1 MKSNEFYKS
10 PVIITG
16 GGNGS
21 GLQIVKNFL
30 ELGAHVYS
38 LDIKFKKKNI
48 QKSKKLEQIKIDL
61 SKSKEIIKFSNYI
74 FKKEKNIK
82 CIVNN
87 AGITLEQNSN
97 TLDVEKYWDETFDIN
112 VKAPFLIVNHL
123 KKKLNK
129 NSTIVNITSI
139 SGQIAM
145 KNNPAYN
152 SSKAALS
159 ALTRSLAFDLSEI
172 GVRVNSVSPGYIKT
186 NMTKKSYLSK
196 KKRKSRTDRMMI
208 KNFGDS
214 KDIANAVI
222 FLASSQ
228 SSYINGEELVV
239 DGGLLKKGI

>member
-16 GGNGS
+16 GGNGT
-21 GLQIVKNFL
+21 GLQIVKKFL
-30 ELGAHVYS
+30 ELGARVYS
-38 LDIKFKKKNI
+38 LDIRFKKKAI
-48 QKSKKLEQIKIDL
+48 QKSKKLDQIQIDL
-61 SKSKEIIKFSNYI
+61 SQTKEIIKFTNYI

-87 AGITLEQNSN
+87 AGITLEQSSN
-97 TLDVEKYWDETFDIN
+97 IFDVERYWDKTFDVN
-112 VKAPFLIVNHL
+112 VKAPYLIVNYL

-129 NSTIVNITSI
+129 KSTIVNITSI
-139 SGQIAM
+139 SGRVAM

-159 ALTRSLAFDLSEI
+159 SLTRSLAFDLSET

-186 NMTKKSYLSK
+186 NMTKKSYLNK

-208 KNFGDS
+208 ENFGDS

-222 FLASSQ
+222 FLASNKSA
-228 SSYINGEELVV
+228 YINGEELVV

>member
-1 MKSNEFYKS
+1 MRSNEFYKS

-21 GLQIVKNFL
+21 GLQIVKKFL
-30 ELGAHVYS
+30 ELGARVYS
-38 LDIKFKKKNI
+38 LDIRFKKIAI
-48 QKSKKLEQIKIDL
+48 QKSKKLDQIQIDL
-61 SKSKEIIKFSNYI
+61 SKKKEIIKFINYI

-87 AGITLEQNSN
+87 AGITLEQSSN
-97 TLDVEKYWDETFDIN
+97 IFDVEKYWDKTFDVN
-112 VKAPFLIVNHL
+112 VKAPYLIVNYL

-129 NSTIVNITSI
+129 KSTIVNITSI
-139 SGQIAM
+139 SGRVAM

-159 ALTRSLAFDLSEI
+159 GLTRSLAFDLSKI

-186 NMTKKSYLSK
+186 NMTKKSYLNK

-208 KNFGDS
+208 ENFGDS
-214 KDIANAVI
+214 KDIVNAVI
-222 FLASSQ
+222 FLASNKSA
-228 SSYINGEELVV
+228 YINGEELVV
-239 DGGLLKKGI
+239 DGGLLNKGI

>member
-1 MKSNEFYKS
+1 MRSNEFYKS

-21 GLQIVKNFL
+21 GLQIVKKFL
-30 ELGAHVYS
+30 ELGARVYS
-38 LDIKFKKKNI
+38 LDIRFKKIAI
-48 QKSKKLEQIKIDL
+48 QKSKKLDQIQIDL
-61 SKSKEIIKFSNYI
+61 SKTKEIIKFTNYI

-87 AGITLEQNSN
+87 AGITLEQSSN
-97 TLDVEKYWDETFDIN
+97 IFDVEKYWDKTFDVN
-112 VKAPFLIVNHL
+112 VKAPYLIVNYL

-129 NSTIVNITSI
+129 KSTIVNITSI
-139 SGQIAM
+139 SGRVAM

-159 ALTRSLAFDLSEI
+159 GLTRSLAFDLSKI

-186 NMTKKSYLSK
+186 NMTKKSYLNK

-208 KNFGDS
+208 ENFGDS
-214 KDIANAVI
+214 KDIVNAVI
-222 FLASSQ
+222 FLASNKSA
-228 SSYINGEELVV
+228 YINGEELVV
-239 DGGLLKKGI
+239 DGGLLNKGI